1 MINPE
6 NVVKSIELTC
16 EQKLVKLIKDH
27 DPLLKN
33 LEALSVENLLEIIQ
47 KNPKLRDQV
56 ILEEVY
62 EGEDKRSMLDRDLTV
77 LPKFINLQ
85 QAVLTI

>member
-6 NVVKSIELTC
+6 NVVKSIELTG